1 MGTPVNL
8 QTRTVSLAFKIGF
21 TRTIYYLDD
30 MSWPLWFG
38 VLLAAAALLTALG
51 EITARQGWI
60 SLFAA
65 RKGVHI
71 TVAICCALA
80 VEILPASIWFTGAV
94 GLIVLLLWYSVR
106 KQWFSI
112 DQIDGRRSWGIFY
125 FGLSYFLL
133 LALFGQQS
141 PFTVM
146 LGMAV
151 MGLADSVAAL
161 IGKMLPNPSLTL
173 GRETKSW
180 AGSTVFFI
188 ITGFLLF
195 SLTRDRPGMDGSDY
209 TALSMVALV
218 FWLTVVENSAGK
230 GTDNLSVPL
239 LFGWVYATIIESGEV
254 SLQERF
260 LWVFIP
266 AGLFAFATARVKFLT
281 RDGAISAASL
291 GILLYTYGGWN
302 YVVPILLFFLTG
314 SLLGRLLNPE
324 AKGVEKSGA
333 RDPWQVLANG
343 GVPALGLLWGYHTE
357 QPSLGFILFAAALA
371 SVTADTWSTE
381 IGMRFGGTP
390 RHILNGKKMAKGL
403 SGGVTLAGFLGALC
417 GASLIALIV
426 HWFDPAI
433 PVLWIIILGF
443 AGSILDS
450 VSGVFQAKYQM
461 KGSESWSEKRLENGI
476 QISGAEWWTND
487 LVNAFSALVILLI
500 SALLFGGAG

>member
-1 MGTPVNL
+1 
-8 QTRTVSLAFKIGF
+8 
-21 TRTIYYLDD
+21 

-80 VEILPASIWFTGAV
+80 VEILPASTWFTGAV
-94 GLIVLLLWYSVR
+94 GLIVLFLWYSVR

-112 DQIDGRRSWGIFY
+112 DQVDGRRSWGIFY
-125 FGLSYFLL
+125 FGLSYFFLL
-133 LALFGQQS
+133 LLFGQQS

-180 AGSTVFFI
+180 AGSAVFFI

-209 TALSMVALV
+209 SALSMVALV

-239 LFGWVYATIIESGEV
+239 LFGWVYATMMEGGES

-266 AGLFAFATARVKFLT
+266 AGLFALLSARIKFLT

-302 YVVPILLFFLTG
+302 YVVPILIFFLTG
-314 SLLGRLLNPE
+314 SLLSRLLNPT
-324 AKGVEKSGA
+324 ANGVEKSGA
-333 RDPWQVLANG
+333 RDSWQVLANG
-343 GVPALGLLWGYHTE
+343 GVPALGLFWGYYTG
-357 QPSLGFILFAAALA
+357 QQSLGFILFAAALA

-403 SGGVTLAGFLGALC
+403 SGGVTLAGFLGALF
-417 GASLIALIV
+417 GASLIATVVYWLNP
-426 HWFDPAI
+426 DI
-433 PVLWIIILGF
+433 PVLWIIALGF

-450 VSGVFQAKYQM
+450 IAGVFQAKYQA
-461 KGSESWSEKRLENGI
+461 KDSELWSEKRQENGI
-476 QISGAEWWTND
+476 QISGVSWWTND
-487 LVNAFSALVILLI
+487 LVNAFSALIILLF